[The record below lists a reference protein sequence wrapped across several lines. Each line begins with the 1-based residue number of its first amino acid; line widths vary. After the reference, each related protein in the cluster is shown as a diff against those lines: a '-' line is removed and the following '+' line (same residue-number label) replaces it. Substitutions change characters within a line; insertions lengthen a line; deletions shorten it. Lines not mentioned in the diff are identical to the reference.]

1 MSAPDNV
8 GPHSPASADSSSA
21 GHSEP
26 DVNDLP
32 LYKELCI
39 LAQQAYEQ
47 YETRGDLEALESAI
61 RSLRLAMEGAEDDNP
76 DKAGI
81 IADLGVSLSVR
92 FECIGEL
99 QDLEESISLGQL
111 ANALTPED
119 SPDKHLRLSNLASS
133 LFPRFGRE
141 GRAEDLEEAIALW
154 TRAVELVPNGHVDKP
169 TMLNNLGTSLCTG
182 FEHSGSA
189 NDLEKSIELHT
200 RAVELTPED
209 HPNKPMWLMN
219 LGNSHER
226 RFERLGNL
234 EDLERAIALKRR
246 SVDLTPDGHPNKPT
260 ILNNAGSSLQ
270 TRFARLG
277 DFADLE
283 RAIVLQA
290 RAVELTSD
298 GHPGKPMWLNNLAS
312 SLEGRSERT
321 RDTKDLE
328 EAITHQS
335 RAVELSPDGHP
346 DKPAQLNNLGAKLR
360 SRFEQSGNLDDLNQ
374 ASAHYITA
382 LTLTP
387 EEHPD
392 KPTWLYNLS
401 SSLLDRFKRVGDV
414 LDLEEAI
421 KCGTRSVELT
431 PENHA
436 KRAKKLRSLGFLFFT
451 RLRSPHA
458 HANDAPRAM
467 EAFLEAMQ
475 HPTSHPLE
483 RLRAS
488 SLYADV
494 LTEFSHLLTTPPRL
508 SLLEACK
515 HTISL
520 IPRVIWLGNNVRGRY
535 TSEELLVVREA
546 VNGAATAAITAGEY
560 GLALEWLETGRAVVW
575 SQVLQLRTPLDD
587 LQRLHPQLADRLH
600 HVSHALELA
609 ASGSPPV
616 STETQLLS
624 SSHDIQLEA
633 PSSHGYALEY
643 DKLISTIRELEGF
656 EDFMQPKT
664 LSQLAGACTSGPVVV
679 INVHESRCDALVLC
693 RAGDV
698 IPVPLPELSLVRAMG
713 IQKYLWDLLRAKR
726 FLSRC
731 RGDLQD
737 EDDER
742 GGRVTE
748 MEPPDMMRKI
758 LADLWNWVVK
768 PIMDIVS
775 TLVPPSATLPHV
787 TWCPTGPLVFLPL
800 HAAGIYPKNECTS
813 APSQTIMDIAVSSYT
828 PTLEA
833 LLKPRTQ
840 VTPAGQDP
848 RVLIVSQPAS
858 PLAINNPI
866 PGTTTEAAIVMSLVG
881 ESKPLYD
888 ADGTIQAVLEGMT
901 THEWVHLACHGAQN
915 RKDPTNSAFILHD
928 GHLTLAELMSHH
940 LPNADLAVLS
950 ACQTATGD
958 EKLSEEAVHLAAG
971 MLNIGYKSVVGT
983 MWSISDYV
991 APDVMKVFY
1000 TVMAEQVKA
1009 GGELQPAYALHEAIK
1024 VLRRSSG
1031 RGGMND
1037 FLRWVPFVHFGL

>member
-8 GPHSPASADSSSA
+8 RPHSPANADSSYT

-26 DVNDLP
+26 DVNGLP
-32 LYKELCI
+32 LYEELWN
-39 LAQQAYEQ
+39 LGGQAYEQ

-61 RSLRLAMEGAEDDNP
+61 RSFRLAMEAAEDDNP
-76 DKAGI
+76 DKAAI
-81 IADLGVSLSVR
+81 IDNLGVCLSAR
-92 FECIGEL
+92 FECVGEL
-99 QDLEESISLGQL
+99 QDLEESISLEQL
-111 ANALTPED
+111 ANALTPDD
-119 SPDKHLRLSNLASS
+119 SPDKHRRLSNLAAS
-133 LFPRFGRE
+133 LKSRFERE
-141 GRAEDLEEAIALW
+141 GMVEDLKEAIELQ

-169 TMLNNLGTSLCTG
+169 MLLNNLGNSLAG
-182 FEHSGSA
+182 RFEHSGSA
-189 NDLEKSIELHT
+189 NDLEKAIVLQT
-200 RAVELTPED
+200 RAAELTPED
-209 HPNKPMWLMN
+209 HPNKPMWLIN
-219 LGNSHER
+219 LGNSHMR
-226 RFERLGNL
+226 RFDRLGNL
-234 EDLERAIALKRR
+234 EDLERAIVLQGR

-260 ILNNAGSSLQ
+260 YLNNAGGSLQ
-270 TRFARLG
+270 TRFTRLG

-283 RAIVLQA
+283 RAIVLLA

-298 GHPGKPMWLNNLAS
+298 GLPGKQALLNNLAIT
-312 SLEGRSERT
+312 LEDRYQRT
-321 RDTKDLE
+321 GDAKDLE
-328 EAITHQS
+328 EAITHQFK
-335 RAVELSPDGHP
+335 AVELSPAGHP
-346 DKPAQLNNLGAKLR
+346 DKPAWLNNLGTKLAT
-360 SRFEQSGNLDDLNQ
+360 RFEQSGNLDDLDQ
-374 ASAHYITA
+374 AITHHTTAVA
-382 LTLTP
+382 LMP
-387 EEHPD
+387 EGYSD
-392 KPTWLYNLS
+392 KPSLLHNLS
-401 SSLLDRFKRVGDV
+401 KSLEDRFKRVGDV

-421 KCGTRSVELT
+421 EYSTRSVELL

-436 KRAKKLRSLGFLFFT
+436 QRAEKLRLLGFLFLT
-451 RLRSPHA
+451 RLRLPHA

-475 HPTSHPLE
+475 HPSSHPLE
-483 RLRAS
+483 RLHTS
-488 SLYADV
+488 SLYAEL
-494 LTEFSHLLTTPPRL
+494 LTEFSHLFTTPPRL
-508 SLLEACK
+508 SLLEAWK
-515 HTISL
+515 HAISL
-520 IPRVIWLGNNVRGRY
+520 VPQCIWLGNNVRGRY
-535 TSEELLVVREA
+535 TSDELSAVRVA
-546 VNGAATAAITAGEY
+546 VNDAATAAITAGEY

-575 SQVLQLRTPLDD
+575 SQVLRLRTPLDN
-587 LQRLHPQLADRLH
+587 LHRLHPQLADHLR

-616 STETQLLS
+616 SIEARLPS
-624 SSHDIQLEA
+624 SSPDVQA
-633 PSSHGYALEY
+633 PSSHSYALEY

-656 EDFMQPKT
+656 EDFLRPKT

-679 INVHESRCDALVLC
+679 INVHKSRCNAFVLC
-693 RAGDV
+693 RAGDIV
-698 IPVPLPELSLVRAMG
+698 HVPLPDFSLLHAMAM
-713 IQKYLWDLLRAKR
+713 QKLLWDSLRAKR
-726 FLSRC
+726 LLNRC
-731 RGDLQD
+731 RGDMQD
-737 EDDER
+737 ENDDR
-742 GGRVTE
+742 GGRVTA
-748 MEPPDMMRKI
+748 MDPPDLMRG
-758 LADLWNWVVK
+758 LLTDLWNRVVK
-768 PIMDIVS
+768 PIMDVPS
-775 TLVPPSATLPHV
+775 TTLPHV

-800 HAAGIYPKNECTS
+800 HAAGIYPSDDRIS

-828 PTLEA
+828 PTLET

-840 VTPAGQDP
+840 VTTAGQDP

-858 PLAINNPI
+858 PLAINSPI

-881 ESKPLYD
+881 ESKPLDD
-888 ADGTIQAVLEGMT
+888 ADGTIQAVLEGMA

-915 RKDPTNSAFILHD
+915 RMDPTNSAFILHD
-928 GHLTLAELMSHH
+928 GHLTLADLMSHH

>member
-8 GPHSPASADSSSA
+8 GPHSPASADSSQV

-26 DVNDLP
+26 DVNGLS
-32 LYKELCI
+32 LYEELRS
-39 LAQQAYEQ
+39 LGDQAYKQ
-47 YETRGDLEALESAI
+47 YKTRGDLKVLEIAI
-61 RSLRLAMEGAEDDNP
+61 RSYRLAMEVTEDDNP
-76 DKAGI
+76 DKASI
-81 IADLGVSLSVR
+81 IANLGASLSTR
-92 FECIGEL
+92 FECVGEP
-99 QDLEESISLGQL
+99 QDLEESISLKQL
-111 ANALTPED
+111 ANALAPDD
-119 SPDKHLRLSNLASS
+119 SPEKHSRLSNLAVS
-133 LFPRFGRE
+133 LKSRFERE
-141 GRAEDLEEAIALW
+141 GRAEDLEEAIKLE

-169 TMLNNLGTSLCTG
+169 VVLNNLGNSLARR

-189 NDLEKSIELHT
+189 NDLEKAIELQT

-209 HPNKPMWLMN
+209 HPDKPMWLTN
-219 LGNSHER
+219 LGSSHDER
-226 RFERLGNL
+226 FGRLGNL

-246 SVDLTPDGHPNKPT
+246 SVNLTPDSHPNKPGHP
-260 ILNNAGSSLQ
+260 NNAGLSLQ
-270 TRFARLG
+270 TRFTRLG
-277 DFADLE
+277 DHADLE
-283 RAIVLQA
+283 CAIVLYTG
-290 RAVELTSD
+290 AVELTSD
-298 GHPGKPMWLNNLAS
+298 GHPDKPTLLSNLAS
-312 SLEGRSERT
+312 SLEDRYKWT
-321 RDTKDLE
+321 RDAKDLE
-328 EAITHQS
+328 DAIAHQF
-335 RAVELSPDGHP
+335 RAVELIPDGRIE
-346 DKPAQLNNLGAKLR
+346 KPSQLNNLGAQLHT
-360 SRFEQSGNLDDLNQ
+360 RFEQSGNPDDLDQ
-374 ASAHYITA
+374 VITYFTTA
-382 LTLTP
+382 VTLTP
-387 EEHPD
+387 EGHPD
-392 KPTWLYNLS
+392 KPSWLRNLS
-401 SSLLDRFKRVGDV
+401 KSLYDRFKRVGDV

-421 KCGTRSVELT
+421 KCSTRSVELT

-436 KRAKKLRSLGFLFFT
+436 QRAPILRSLGLMVFT

-458 HANDAPRAM
+458 HADDATRAM

-475 HPTSHPLE
+475 HLTSHPLE
-483 RLRAS
+483 RLRACGQ
-488 SLYADV
+488 YAE
-494 LTEFSHLLTTPPRL
+494 LLAEFSHLFTTPPRL
-508 SLLEACK
+508 TLLEAWK
-515 HTISL
+515 HAISL
-520 IPRVIWLGNNVRGRY
+520 VPQCIWLGNNVRGRY
-535 TSEELLVVREA
+535 TSEELSTVTFNVG
-546 VNGAATAAITAGEY
+546 NAATAAITAGEY

-616 STETQLLS
+616 STEAQLPS
-624 SSHDIQLEA
+624 SSPDIQV
-633 PSSHGYALEY
+633 PSSHSYALEY

-656 EDFMQPKT
+656 EDFLRPKT
-664 LSQLAGACTSGPVVV
+664 LSQLARACASGPVVV

-698 IPVPLPELSLVRAMG
+698 VPVPLPELSLVRAMG

-726 FLSRC
+726 FLNRC

-748 MEPPDMMRKI
+748 MEPPDMMRKV

-768 PIMDIVS
+768 PIMDVVC
-775 TLVPPSATLPHV
+775 TLEPPSATLPHI

-800 HAAGIYPKNECTS
+800 HAAGIYPSDNRIS
-813 APSQTIMDIAVSSYT
+813 APSQTILDIAVSSYT

-881 ESKPLYD
+881 ESKPLDD
-888 ADGTIQAVLEGMT
+888 ADGTVQAVLEGMA
-901 THEWVHLACHGAQN
+901 THEWVHLACHGIQN
-915 RKDPTNSAFILHD
+915 RMDSMSSAFLLYD
-928 GHLTLAELMSHH
+928 GQLTLADLMSHH

-958 EKLSEEAVHLAAG
+958 EKLPEEAVHLAAG

-991 APDVMKVFY
+991 APDVMRVFY